1 MTSSDLALLGI
12 DPVTILYV
20 YGWGFS
26 MVLFGWLSGF
36 GVSLAYGL
44 IKRI

>member
-1 MTSSDLALLGI
+1 MTASDLSLLGI

-26 MVLFGWLSGF
+26 MVLFGWLSGY
-36 GVSLAYGL
+36 GVSLASAV